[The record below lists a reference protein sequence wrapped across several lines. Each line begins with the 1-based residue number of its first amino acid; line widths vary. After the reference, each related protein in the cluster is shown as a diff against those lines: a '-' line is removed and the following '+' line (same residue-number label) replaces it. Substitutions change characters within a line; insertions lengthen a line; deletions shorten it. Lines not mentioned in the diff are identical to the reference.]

1 MASNSN
7 STDRLLTIY
16 LALGQYPILSSRI
29 RARMRRLMFERGVI
43 QPQAF
48 EARVREMAIRSQERE
63 GLRDP
68 YNEEDSNVWDARMQR
83 IRDQL
88 TDLLFSHQ
96 VSFDEFE
103 GITNEVLS
111 ERGISQQDHLLSVN
125 PELAPQEIVF
135 EQAMMFEKLSPEDRA
150 RYEAR
155 MQEAK
160 VVLIRNLIS
169 DQLQYIN
176 IAKEWFTLGDLLEIR
191 KRKIG
196 AGKIGGK
203 AAGML
208 LAHRVL
214 ADTKEFDL
222 SSCMS
227 PPESYYIGSNEIYTF
242 MTINNLTHW
251 NDQKYKSEEE
261 MRAEYPAIVREFH
274 AGEFPPDI
282 LDRLV
287 VILEKVE
294 KQPVIVRSSSQLE
307 DNFGTSFAGKYDS
320 VFLPNQGSLD
330 QNLKDLTRAI
340 ATIYASTLNPNALL
354 YRRAR
359 GLQDY
364 DERMAVLIQ
373 EVQGNRFG
381 KYYFPHGAGVAFSR
395 NTYRWSPQIRAEDG
409 FVRLVWGLGTRA
421 VDRVGNDYPRVIA
434 LSHPLLRPSTIP
446 KLIRRYSQQY
456 VDVLDLEE
464 NVFKSLPIHDVL
476 DSSYK
481 PLRYIAQLAQGGD
494 FQPIRSRII
503 DGDPKNLV
511 VTYDEFLKRTDFA
524 ETMRKTLTALEHA
537 YKLPV
542 DVEFTF
548 AIDEPELGKPE
559 ICISVLQCR
568 PQAQLMSSA
577 EVKIPKKIPEAD
589 IIFDTHFVVPH
600 GEIQRITHVIYVPHE
615 TYFSLPTNND
625 RFNLARAIGRLNKA
639 LEGDVFICVG
649 PGRWGSSNAD
659 LGVPIDYGDIYNS
672 RALIELAGEHFGLPP
687 EPSLGTHFFQDL
699 MESQIYPL
707 AIPLDEGQNMINEE
721 FFEQTPNH
729 VSDFIDLDPNLKDSL
744 RLIQVSDFR
753 PEHHIRVLM
762 NDDDSRA
769 VGYLVPETF
778 D

>member
-1 MASNSN
+1 MSPSKSNP
-7 STDRLLTIY
+7 TDRLLTIY
-16 LALGQYPILSSRI
+16 LALGQYPILKGRI
-29 RARMRRLMFERGVI
+29 QARMRSLIFEREI
-43 QPQAF
+43 MQPQAF

-63 GLRDP
+63 GIRDP
-68 YNEEDSNVWDARMQR
+68 YNEEDPEVWDTRIQR
-83 IRDQL
+83 IRGQL
-88 TDLLFSHQ
+88 TNLIFSHQ
-96 VSFDEFE
+96 FAFSEFE
-103 GITNEVLS
+103 RITNDVLS
-111 ERGISQQDHLLSVN
+111 ERGLSQQDHLLSIN

-135 EQAMMFEKLSPEDRA
+135 EQAMMFEKLIPENRA

-176 IAKEWFTLGDLLEIR
+176 IAKEWFTLGDLIEIR

-214 ADTKEFDL
+214 ADSKEYDL
-222 SSCMS
+222 STCMS
-227 PPESYYIGSNEIYTF
+227 PPESYYIGSNEIYTY
-242 MTINNLTHW
+242 MTINDLTHW

-261 MRAEYPAIVREFH
+261 MRAEYPSIVSDFQ

-282 LDRLV
+282 LERLTA
-287 VILEKVE
+287 ILEKSVLR
-294 KQPVIVRSSSQLE
+294 PMIVRSSSQLE
-307 DNFGTSFAGKYDS
+307 DNFGTSFAGKYES
-320 VFLPNQGSLD
+320 VFLPNQGSLE
-330 QNLKDLTRAI
+330 QNLKDLTRGI
-340 ATIYASTLNPNALL
+340 ATTYASTLNPNALL

-373 EVQGNRFG
+373 EVQGQHFG

-395 NTYRWSPQIRAEDG
+395 NTYRWAPQIKAEDG

-434 LSHPLLRPSTIP
+434 LSHPLLRPSSDP

-456 VDVLDLEE
+456 VDVIDLEK
-464 NVFKSLPIHDVL
+464 NVLKTLPIRDVL
-476 DSSYK
+476 DTSYK
-481 PLRYIAQLAQGGD
+481 PLRYIAQLDQGGD
-494 FQPIRSRII
+494 FQPIRSRIL

-511 VTYDEFLKRTDFA
+511 VTFDEFLRRTDFA
-524 ETMRKTLTALEHA
+524 ETMRHMLTALELA

-542 DVEFTF
+542 DVEFTIS
-548 AIDEPELGKPE
+548 IDEPELGKPA
-559 ICISVLQCR
+559 ICISVVQCR
-568 PQAQLMSSA
+568 PQAQLMSST
-577 EVKIPKKIPEAD
+577 EVKIPKKIPDED
-589 IIFDTHFVVPH
+589 LIFDTHFVVPH
-600 GEIQRITHVIYVPHE
+600 GEVKNITYVIYVPHE
-615 TYFSLPTNND
+615 TYFSLPTNSD

-639 LEGDVFICVG
+639 LEGEVFFCVG

-672 RALIELAGEHFGLPP
+672 RALVELAGEHFGLPP

-707 AIPLDEGQNMINEE
+707 AIPLDEGKNMINEV

-729 VSDFIDLDPNLKDSL
+729 VIDFIDLEPNLEGSL
-744 RLIQVSDFR
+744 RLIQVNDFR
-753 PEHHIRVLM
+753 PNHHIRILM
-762 NDDDSRA
+762 NDDESRA
-769 VGYLVPETF
+769 VGYLVP
-778 D
+778 DA